1 MEEKQWRWSLLNW
14 VLLWALL
21 ILALLL
27 SGVKLIGAQTATLP
41 STSTSSAQALSRYSV
56 QAEAEAAGEPPYYEL
71 RLYLRYSD
79 GTAVAG
85 EPVILERLPEEL
97 PMPCVTDEAGLCTWT
112 VGRGLYQV
120 VFDRPLD
127 QISAV
132 ALAEGGLRGFGLTVG
147 EADIA
152 YHFVFHHDGR
162 AYFDADPEAAVP
174 VPIIPQFHSLQGG
187 TLPLLDD
194 QDLVGTPTEGP
205 TVTPTPNEPDED
217 MTAAPVEGAAVFW
230 LVGLGL
236 LLGGGLHL
244 LQRRWPPGRRR
255 PTAAS
260 SAQTETPATAGT
272 TAATGQTDSDDTHAP
287 VDPTTITNPPTAAAA
302 KTEEES
308 HHA

>member
-14 VLLWALL
+14 VLLWTLL
-21 ILALLL
+21 VLALIL
-27 SGVKLIGAQTATLP
+27 SGVDLIGAQAT
-41 STSTSSAQALSRYSV
+41 
-56 QAEAEAAGEPPYYEL
+56 EIEAAGQPPYYQL

-85 EPVILERLPEEL
+85 EPVIVERLPEEL
-97 PMPCVTDEAGLCTWT
+97 PMLCTTDETGLCTWT
-112 VGRGLYQV
+112 VGRGLYQAI
-120 VFDRPLD
+120 FDRPLD

-162 AYFDADPEAAVP
+162 AYFDANPEAAVP

-194 QDLVGTPTEGP
+194 QHLVGTPTEGP
-205 TVTPTPNEPDED
+205 TVTPTPIEPDED
-217 MTAAPVEGAAVFW
+217 MTAAPVEGTAVFW

-244 LQRRWPPGRRR
+244 LQRRWPRPAGHR
-255 PTAAS
+255 PT
-260 SAQTETPATAGT
+260 P
-272 TAATGQTDSDDTHAP
+272 
-287 VDPTTITNPPTAAAA
+287 AA
-302 KTEEES
+302 KSEELNMSEVQ
-308 HHA
+308 HDE

>member
-14 VLLWALL
+14 VLLWTLL
-21 ILALLL
+21 VLALIL
-27 SGVKLIGAQTATLP
+27 SGVDLIGAQAATLP

-56 QAEAEAAGEPPYYEL
+56 QAVADPAGEPPYHEL
-71 RLYLRYSD
+71 RVYLRYSD

-85 EPVILERLPEEL
+85 EPITLERLPQEL
-97 PMPCVTDEAGLCTWT
+97 PMPCVTDETGLCTWQ
-112 VGRGLYQV
+112 VGRGLYQAI
-120 VFDRPLD
+120 FDRPLD

-147 EADIA
+147 ETDIA

-217 MTAAPVEGAAVFW
+217 MTAAPVNGAAVFW

-244 LQRRWPPGRRR
+244 LQRSWPRPAGHR

-260 SAQTETPATAGT
+260 PARSETPATAGT
-272 TAATGQTDSDDTHAP
+272 TAAGQTGPDDSHAP
-287 VDPTTITNPPTAAAA
+287 VGPTTITNPPATTSA